1 MAEQYDLIILG
12 GGTGGY
18 VAAIRAAQ
26 LGLKTAVIEK
36 EKVGGTCLHKGCMPS
51 KAMLKSAEMFH
62 AAKKL
67 DEFGIHVGTATLN
80 FAKVMERKEKIVN
93 QLHKGVQHLLK
104 KNQITVIEGYGR
116 IMGPSIFSP
125 RAGAVRVEKADG
137 ESEILTPN
145 NLIIATGSRPKAL
158 PGLPFDGERILNSDH
173 ALELT
178 DVPKSMIIIGAGAIG
193 VEWASMLND
202 FGCDVTLVEYMP
214 QILPLED
221 ADTANELA
229 RNLKKRKM
237 KILTGSKVLPE
248 TAKLD
253 GDKMTIQV
261 QHGDQFETLRAEKIL
276 VAVGREAV
284 IDDLGLEATEIK
296 VERGFIQV
304 NEYMQTAE
312 SNIYAIGDVIGG
324 LQLAHVAAHEGIVAV
339 EKIAGLDPH
348 LLNYNHV
355 PRCTYSRPEVASVGI
370 TEQQAKELGYE
381 VKIGNFPFRA
391 IGKALVQGEVD
402 GFVKIVSDAKTN
414 DLLGVH
420 MVGPHVTDMISEAG
434 LAMLL
439 DAAAWEV
446 AMSIHPHPTLSEAIG
461 EAALAVDNRAIH
473 F

>member
-1 MAEQYDLIILG
+1 V
-12 GGTGGY
+12 T
-18 VAAIRAAQ
+18 
-26 LGLKTAVIEK
+26 
-36 EKVGGTCLHKGCMPS
+36 
-51 KAMLKSAEMFH
+51 
-62 AAKKL
+62 
-67 DEFGIHVGTATLN
+67 
-80 FAKVMERKEKIVN
+80 ERKDKIVT

-104 KNQITVIEGYGR
+104 KNQVTVIEGYGR

-125 RAGAVRVEKADG
+125 RAGAVRIERADG
-137 ESEILTPN
+137 ETEILSPN
-145 NLIIATGSRPKAL
+145 NVIIATGSRPKGL
-158 PGLPFDGERILNSDH
+158 PGLTFDGERILNSDH
-173 ALELT
+173 ALKMSA
-178 DVPKSMIIIGAGAIG
+178 VPKSMIIIGAGAIG

-214 QILPLED
+214 HILPLED
-221 ADTANELA
+221 EETANELA

-237 KILTGSKVLPE
+237 KIMTGAKVLPE
-248 TAKLD
+248 TAQLD
-253 GDKMTIQV
+253 GDEMTIQV
-261 QHGDQFETLRAEKIL
+261 QRGEQTETLRAEKIL

-284 IDDLGLEATEIK
+284 IEDIGLEATEIK
-296 VERGFIQV
+296 IERGFIQV

-312 SNIYAIGDVIGG
+312 SNIFAIGDVIGG
-324 LQLAHVAAHEGIVAV
+324 LQLAHAAAHEGIVAV

-348 LLNYNHV
+348 PLNYDHV
-355 PRCTYSRPEVASVGI
+355 PRCTYSRPEVASVGL
-370 TEQQAKELGYE
+370 TEKQAKAEGRE

-402 GFVKIVSDAKTN
+402 GFVKIISDGKTN